1 MWWLSPRL
9 VILYLCLP
17 TLLVAYLVPE
27 DSYLVLYETPKYVDI
42 GFITACVAIYLGF
55 VAGSFF
61 VIEVGSQHQSR
72 EVVRYCRWVVRPLF
86 ILTMF
91 GYMAWFAAATVR
103 AGGPAALLSSMLGVI
118 ANPAPGAS
126 YHVSREL
133 FQTLP
138 GITTITQLGILYV
151 TVEALLLVSGEVR
164 RNAALMRLVPVI
176 VLALLRAT
184 VMSERLALVEILLP
198 ITVVFL
204 SQVRLSYIKSYIV
217 RLAPAIGATIVFALF
232 AVTEYFRS
240 WTYYK
245 SVYPGPYLQ
254 FVAERLAGYYATAAN
269 NAAVY
274 YQHVPAQPLS
284 HSLAWMFEF
293 PVIGSSLNAL
303 YSYLFGTE
311 IASHTNLLT
320 MYANPEFNNLPLSGM
335 LINDFTLFL
344 APVAAFLAGVV
355 SYSLYQSFVRGR
367 MLGLLLY
374 PSWFVGILEIP
385 RIYYWFAGR
394 YLPVLLFLCIS
405 LFLFS
410 FAKSFHKVPPSA
422 RPLLRRHPVS
432 TDVKHPRGE
441 SGT

>member
-1 MWWLSPRL
+1 M
-9 VILYLCLP
+9 ILYLCLP
-17 TLLVAYLVPE
+17 LLLVAYLIPE
-27 DSYLVLYETPKYVDI
+27 DSYLVLYETPKYVDL
-42 GFITACVAIYLGF
+42 GFIMASVAIYLGF

-61 VIEVGSQHQSR
+61 VIEAGSQHQSR
-72 EVVRYCRWVVRPLF
+72 EVVRYCQWIVRPLF
-86 ILTMF
+86 ALTLF

-103 AGGPAALLSSMLGVI
+103 AGGPAALLNAMLGVI

-138 GITTITQLGILYV
+138 GITTFTQLGILYV
-151 TVEALLLVSGEVR
+151 TVEALLLVSGGVR
-164 RNAALMRLVPVI
+164 RNAALMRLVPV
-176 VLALLRAT
+176 LALAFMRAT

-198 ITVVFL
+198 VTVVLL
-204 SQVRLSYIKSYIV
+204 SQARLSYIKSHIV

-240 WTYYK
+240 WTTYK

-254 FVAERLAGYYATAAN
+254 FAAERLAGYYATASN

-284 HSLAWMFEF
+284 HLLAWTFEF
-293 PVIGSSLNAL
+293 PGIGSSLNGL

-311 IASHTNLLT
+311 IASHTALLT
-320 MYANPEFNNLPLSGM
+320 MYANPEFNNLPLSGV

-344 APVAAFLAGVV
+344 APVAAFLVGIV

-367 MLGLLLY
+367 MLGMLLY
-374 PSWFVGILEIP
+374 PSWFIGILEIP

-394 YLPVLLFLCIS
+394 YLPVLVFLCIS
-405 LFLFS
+405 LFLFGL
-410 FAKSFHKVPPSA
+410 AKSRHKVSPSA
-422 RPLLRRHPVS
+422 RPLLRRPPVS
-432 TDVKHPRGE
+432 TDVKYSSGE
-441 SGT
+441 SAP